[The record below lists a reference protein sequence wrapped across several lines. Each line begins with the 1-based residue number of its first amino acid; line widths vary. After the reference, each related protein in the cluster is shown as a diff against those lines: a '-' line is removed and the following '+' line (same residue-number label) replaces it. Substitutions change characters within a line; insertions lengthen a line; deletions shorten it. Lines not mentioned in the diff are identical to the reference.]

1 MRTILLITFF
11 LSSFSSVFSTNI
23 TFHNVNTLY
32 GTSIREVASVCK
44 DRNGFIWASSRT
56 GVLRLT
62 GDDYRVYSLPYDNK
76 DVINVKLIY
85 SNSDLLA
92 YTNNGQLFKY
102 NTILDK
108 FDLLVSMPKS
118 LNNKY
123 LSVGNVLEDN
133 SGGYWIATSF
143 GLYLYKDEH
152 FSLINK
158 VVDID
163 YLAWKDSD
171 HLLVARSEGIWLLDI
186 RKYKGFWIS
195 KYNNM
200 SGLSVSRLLY
210 DIRQERLWIGTPA
223 NGVYC
228 CDMKTRNMHR
238 VLGSDLPTQP
248 ILSLE
253 TNSDSTILIGID
265 GQGIWEINK
274 QGTRILNVYKED
286 DNDMS
291 SLRGNGVYDIFND
304 HNGRVWVCTYSGG
317 ISYFDKVSPQVNH
330 LTHIANNSNS
340 LVNDN
345 VNKVIQTKSGNIWFA
360 TNNGLSCKESG
371 TGKWKTFYHNLH
383 NQARVFVSLC
393 EDDKGRIWA
402 GAYSAGLY
410 VLDGRT
416 GKELAHY
423 TKEKTGAVFN
433 NFIMDIFKD
442 RHGNLWMGG
451 VGGGSLMCYVVNENK
466 FKFFYPFPVYDIKE
480 LSDNQLLLGCTYGLC
495 VFDKN
500 TGWSTNIV
508 DGYLIQDILVLKD
521 NIWLCTAGEGLV
533 RYNFKN
539 HKIDKIGKTEGL
551 TSDYVNSIIYSNGY
565 LWLGTESGLCKI
577 DPNSL
582 KVLTCSSVYPLSH
595 LSFNVNSNWR
605 LSNGELI
612 WGTNNGAIH
621 FSPGS
626 LAEKQ
631 SKGDI
636 FFQYL
641 SLSGRPIQNKL
652 KEPLNSLKNLSLNYN
667 QNTLHLELLSIGNT
681 TGVKFSWMVEELDND
696 WSQPSENRIIHYSNM
711 PSGKYL
717 LKIRLYNS
725 SLSKII
731 AERSLILNVIPPFW
745 KAWWFIILLSG
756 IIIGVVYLL
765 LNYYIERIKQ
775 QHTEEKVR
783 FFTNTAHDIR
793 TSLTLIKGPI
803 EELKKEQSL
812 SDVGHNYLSLASEQT
827 KRLSNV
833 VTQLM
838 DFQKIDIK
846 KEQLVLRME
855 DIVAFIEHRCSMFE
869 SFAKSQ
875 NTELHFNSEYDCYYS
890 AIDESLMDKIVD
902 NLISN
907 AIKYSRHGSHIYLLF
922 SCTPDDWTL
931 SVRDEGIGISKKAQ
945 QQLFKEFYRSDNA
958 INSKI
963 VGSGIGLLLAKKY
976 VEMHNG
982 RISCVSEENIGST
995 FKIVIP
1001 FKEVLKDNSYVDKT
1015 ETEQPTYPVEVCENR
1030 KQREETVQSEMMQ
1043 ILIVEDNDDLR
1054 KFMRYSLRSDFIIL
1068 EASNGDDAWDIAK
1081 NLLPDMII
1089 SDIMMPKMDG
1099 FELCQM
1105 IKSAYE
1111 TSHIPILLL
1120 TALSGKAEQLKGLGL
1135 GADDYLTKPFDMQ
1148 LLREKIK
1155 SIIRNRHIVKD
1166 KAIKLIEKLGVD
1178 DEPILAN
1185 ENNDKF
1191 IKKMLEV
1198 VQSNMTNVEFS
1209 KDDFASAMNVSASLL
1224 YKKAKSLTG
1233 QSPTDFIK
1241 TVRLDYALKLIKSK
1255 KYSITEVS
1263 ELSGFSSIGYF
1274 STVFKKHFGKPPR
1287 SIGNFSQEL

>member
-1 MRTILLITFF
+1 MRITLLITFL
-11 LSSFSSVFSTNI
+11 LSSLFSVQSQNI
-23 TFHNVNTLY
+23 KFHSINTFY
-32 GTSIREVASVCK
+32 GTSIREVASLCK
-44 DRNGFIWASSRT
+44 DKNGFIWASSKT
-56 GVLRLT
+56 GVHRLT
-62 GDDYRVYSLPYDNK
+62 GDDFRAYSLPYDNK
-76 DVINVKLIY
+76 DVINVKLLY
-85 SNSDLLA
+85 SNSGLLA

-108 FDLLVSMPKS
+108 FDLLVSMTKS

-123 LSVGNVLEDN
+123 LAVGNVLEDN

-143 GLYLYKDEH
+143 GLYVYKDGR
-152 FSLINK
+152 FTFVDK

-186 RKYKGFWIS
+186 RRFKGLWIS
-195 KYNNM
+195 KYSNM
-200 SGLSVSRLLY
+200 PGVSVSRLLY
-210 DIRQERLWIGTPA
+210 DTRQKRLWIGTHV
-223 NGVYC
+223 NGIYC

-238 VLGSDLPTQP
+238 VLANNLPIQP
-248 ILSLE
+248 VLALE
-253 TNSDSTILIGID
+253 FNSDSTILAGID

-274 QGTRILNVYKED
+274 QGTKVLNVFKED
-286 DNDMS
+286 DNDIT

-304 HNGRVWVCTYSGG
+304 HDGRVWVCTFTGG
-317 ISYFDKVSPQVNH
+317 ISFYDKASPQVSH
-330 LTHIANNSNS
+330 LTHITNNSNS

-345 VNKVIQTKSGNIWFA
+345 VNKIIQTKSGNIWFA
-360 TNNGLSCKESG
+360 TNNGLSCKESK
-371 TGKWKTFYHNLH
+371 TGKWKTFYHNLG
-383 NQARVFVSLC
+383 RVFVSLC

-410 VLDGRT
+410 VLDERT
-416 GKELAHY
+416 GNELAHY
-423 TKEKTGAVFN
+423 TKEKKEDGFN
-433 NFIMDIFKD
+433 NNFVMDIFKD
-442 RHGNLWMGG
+442 RQGNLWMGG
-451 VGGGSLMCYVVNENK
+451 VGGGSLMCYIANENK
-466 FKFFYPFPVYDIKE
+466 FKSFYSFPVYAISE
-480 LSDNQLLLGCTYGLC
+480 LSDSQLLLGCTYGLC
-495 VFDKN
+495 VFDKKS
-500 TGWSTNIV
+500 GWATNIV
-508 DGYLIQDILVLKD
+508 EGYLIQDILVLRG
-521 NIWLCTAGEGLV
+521 NIWICTAGEGLLK
-533 RYNFKN
+533 YNLKN
-539 HKIDKIGKTEGL
+539 HKITKIGKTEGL

-565 LWLGTESGLCKI
+565 LWLGTESGLCKLE
-577 DPNSL
+577 PNSL
-582 KVLTCSSVYPLSH
+582 KVLTYSSLYPISRLP
-595 LSFNVNSNWR
+595 FNPNSNWQ

-612 WGTNNGAIH
+612 WGTSNGTIH

-626 LAEKQ
+626 LTERQ
-631 SKGDI
+631 SKGKI

-641 SLSGRPIQNKL
+641 SLSGRSIQYKL
-652 KEPLNSLKNLSLNYN
+652 KEPLDSLKSLSLNYN
-667 QNTLHLELLSIGNT
+667 QNTLHLELLSIGSVI
-681 TGVKFSWMVEELDND
+681 GAKFSWMVEELDND
-696 WSQPSENRIIHYSNM
+696 WSQPSENRFIHYSNM
-711 PSGKYL
+711 PSGKHL

-731 AERSLILNVIPPFW
+731 AERSLILRVIPPFW
-745 KAWWFIILLSG
+745 KAWWFIILLSV

-803 EELKKEQSL
+803 EELNKEQSL

-838 DFQKIDIK
+838 DFQKIDIR
-846 KEQLVLRME
+846 KEQLVIRMK
-855 DIVAFIEHRCSMFE
+855 DIVAFIERRCSMFE
-869 SFAKSQ
+869 SLAKSQ
-875 NTELHFNSEYDCYYS
+875 NIELHFQSEFDSYYS
-890 AIDESLMDKIVD
+890 AIDESLMDKVVD

-907 AIKYSRHGSHIYLLF
+907 AIKYSRQGSHIYILF

-931 SVRDEGIGISKKAQ
+931 SVQDDGIGISKKAQ
-945 QQLFKEFYRSDNA
+945 QQLFKEFYRGDNA

-982 RISCVSEENIGST
+982 KISCVSEENIGST

-1001 FKEVLKDNSYVDKT
+1001 FKEVFKDNSYIDKT
-1015 ETEQPTYPVEVCENR
+1015 VTEEPTYFTEVCENK
-1030 KQREETVQSEMMQ
+1030 KQPDETVPNGMLQ

-1054 KFMRYSLRSDFIIL
+1054 RFIKYSLQSDFSIL
-1068 EASNGDDAWDIAK
+1068 EATNGDDAWDMIK
-1081 NLLPDMII
+1081 SLLPDMII

-1099 FELCQM
+1099 FELCQL
-1105 IKSAYE
+1105 IKSVYE
-1111 TSHIPILLL
+1111 TSHIPVLLL

-1166 KAIKLIEKLGVD
+1166 RAIKLIDKFGID
-1178 DEPILAN
+1178 DEPIFAN

-1241 TVRLDYALKLIKSK
+1241 TVRLDYALKLIKSR

-1287 SIGNFSQEL
+1287 SFEDYPQEL